1 MNEFSPVKTISAY
14 QQGSVGHII
23 IQRPESKNAI
33 SQEMWEAFPQII
45 AALNDLGE
53 IRSIVISGQ
62 GDESF
67 SAGAD
72 ISEFA
77 IVRANIKTAAHY
89 EDLNVK
95 AFQAIANS
103 PKPTIAKIAGICMG
117 GGLALALACDIRIAA
132 DNAVFALPPAKL
144 GLAYPIEGIRQ
155 LLAAVAP
162 SIAKEMIFTAKR
174 LNVLEASRNGLVN
187 QVTTIDQLDETVAD
201 LCNTIA
207 QNAPLTISAS
217 KQMIDELHNNPE
229 NPDLTKLQNWSDV
242 CFNSDDYTE
251 GQKAF
256 LEKRKP
262 VFKGK

>member
-1 MNEFSPVKTISAY
+1 MNTFSPVKTISCY
-14 QQGSVGHII
+14 QQNSVGHII
-23 IQRPESKNAI
+23 IQRPETKNAI
-33 SQEMWEAFPQII
+33 SQEMWAAFPQMIT
-45 AALNDLGE
+45 ALNQISD

-72 ISEFA
+72 IAEFSV
-77 IVRANIKTAAHY
+77 VRADIKTANHY
-89 EDLNVK
+89 ENLNVK
-95 AFQAIANS
+95 AFEAIAQS

-117 GGLALALACDIRIAA
+117 GGLAIALACDIRIAA
-132 DNAVFALPPAKL
+132 DNAIFALPPAKL
-144 GLAYPIEGIRQ
+144 GLAYPIQGIRQ
-155 LLAAVAP
+155 LLAAVPP

-187 QVTTIDQLDETVAD
+187 QVTTVDQLDETVAD
-201 LCNTIA
+201 LCKTIA

-217 KQMIDELHNNPE
+217 KQMIDELHSHPE

-242 CFNSDDYTE
+242 CFNSADYTE

-256 LEKRKP
+256 MEKRKP

>member
-1 MNEFSPVKTISAY
+1 MIEYSPIKTITSF
-14 QQGSVGHII
+14 QQESVGHII
-23 IQRPESKNAI
+23 IQRREIKNAI

-45 AALNDLGE
+45 AKLNEIPE

-62 GDESF
+62 GGENF

-72 ISEFA
+72 ISEFSV
-77 IVRANIKTAAHY
+77 VRADIKTAQHY

-95 AFQAIANS
+95 AFAAIAHS

-132 DNAVFALPPAKL
+132 DNAIFALPPAKL

-155 LLAAVAP
+155 LLAVIPP
-162 SIAKEMIFTAKR
+162 SMAKEMIFTAKR
-174 LNVLEASRNGLVN
+174 LNVLDASRNGLIN
-187 QVTTIDQLDETVAD
+187 QVTTLDQLDETVLD

-229 NPDLTKLQNWSDV
+229 NPDLNKLQNWSDV
-242 CFNSDDYTE
+242 CFNSQDYKE
-251 GQKAF
+251 GQTAF